1 MARDRQQ
8 GVPGHRLVAFDR
20 VPEATAR
27 GFELADSGKSTLQSI
42 LENLRDAA
50 VHFGKRFANPA
61 HVQPELIKLLAE
73 LGIDDPLPGRAVSN
87 AMKDAVAAAPGALA
101 AAPEAAGVRVWQIT
115 SRKWRPRAGRSPAG
129 RVLGC

>member
-1 MARDRQQ
+1 
-8 GVPGHRLVAFDR
+8 
-20 VPEATAR
+20 
-27 GFELADSGKSTLQSI
+27 LADSGKSTLQSI

-87 AMKDAVAAAPGALA
+87 AMKDAVAAAPRALA

-115 SRKWRPRAGRSPAG
+115 SR
-129 RVLGC
+129 